1 MSELVLTLSDAG
13 HLFNA
18 PPANPLSRSDSESL
32 GISGFQH
39 LLNLL
44 HMERALQRAGTLRL
58 LLPPAQASKTS
69 NEQTTLAL
77 HRLADLRLQQE
88 RRELNNT
95 YRYGWRV
102 FLLAFVALA
111 ICLALSSLFGSEYTE
126 GMRPHLRKT
135 LEYSFEIVGWV
146 LMWHPIEVL
155 LFTPITIRMR
165 MRPLRTLSRID
176 VVVAS
181 DESAQGVSTTTD
193 SDALTR
199 ITTVSPT
206 L

>member
-18 PPANPLSRSDSESL
+18 PPVNPLSRSESESL
-32 GISGFQH
+32 GISGFQQ

-44 HMERALQRAGTLRL
+44 HMERDRQRASTLRL
-58 LLPPAQASKTS
+58 LLPPDKVLKAS
-69 NEQTTLAL
+69 NEQITLAL

-88 RRELNNT
+88 QRELRNT

-102 FLLAFVALA
+102 FLLAFIALA
-111 ICLALSSLFGSEYTE
+111 VCLSLSSLFGSAYTE
-126 GMRPHLRKT
+126 SMRPHLRKT
-135 LEYSFEIVGWV
+135 LEYSFEIIGWV

-155 LFTPITIRMR
+155 LFTPISIRMR
-165 MRPLRTLSRID
+165 MRPLRTLAKIY
-176 VVVAS
+176 VVVSA

-193 SDALTR
+193 SAALTR

>member
-18 PPANPLSRSDSESL
+18 PAANPLSRSDSESL

-44 HMERALQRAGTLRL
+44 HMERNRQRASTLRL
-58 LLPPAQASKTS
+58 FLPPDKAAKTS
-69 NEQTTLAL
+69 NEHATLAL
-77 HRLADLRLQQE
+77 HRLAELRLEQE
-88 RRELNNT
+88 QRELCNT

-111 ICLALSSLFGSEYTE
+111 ICLALSSLFGSEITE

-135 LEYSFEIVGWV
+135 LEYSFEIIGWV
-146 LMWHPIEVL
+146 MMWHPIEVL

-165 MRPLRTLSRID
+165 MRPLRTLSKIY

-181 DESAQGVSTTTD
+181 DESAQGVSTSTD
-193 SDALTR
+193 SAELTR